1 MINYFFF
8 PDSYREIGT
17 TLIKNSIEDLNK
29 ALLRKD
35 KNETFYEDYS
45 FYTIEYSD
53 GLSLYAKL
61 AQSHKDLTNRVMP
74 NMLKRMK
81 HTSKISDD
89 IAQLIAAHTEAWAN
103 CLWGWCAVEDR
114 NYICSYDFFCSNRKA
129 IARSVI
135 NGTIFIDLSSLLF
148 DRIHIS
154 SSAMRQICNLGSG
167 GDFLKVVDAICSLD
181 LYNSNTWNTGSFQV
195 RTLQKEY
202 NVTIS
207 DESDTVKR
215 TPRLRAQRYFKVS
228 EKIGSQYCFY
238 HVKLD
243 DTMRMHIFPEES
255 ERVIHITY
263 VGAHLDLK

>member
-61 AQSHKDLTNRVMP
+61 AQSHKDLTNRVIP

-114 NYICSYDFFCSNRKA
+114 NHICSYDFFCSNRKA

-148 DRIHIS
+148 DRIHI
-154 SSAMRQICNLGSG
+154 
-167 GDFLKVVDAICSLD
+167 
-181 LYNSNTWNTGSFQV
+181 
-195 RTLQKEY
+195 
-202 NVTIS
+202 
-207 DESDTVKR
+207 
-215 TPRLRAQRYFKVS
+215 
-228 EKIGSQYCFY
+228 
-238 HVKLD
+238 
-243 DTMRMHIFPEES
+243 
-255 ERVIHITY
+255 
-263 VGAHLDLK
+263 